1 MTRIAV
7 AGLGNKEALK
17 KLKKIQG
24 LFNDIQGLSLKCE
37 EFSRLGEPWVQ

>member
-17 KLKKIQG
+17 KIEEG
-24 LFNDIQGLSLKCE
+24 LFNDIQGLSLKCKE
-37 EFSRLGEPWVQ
+37 